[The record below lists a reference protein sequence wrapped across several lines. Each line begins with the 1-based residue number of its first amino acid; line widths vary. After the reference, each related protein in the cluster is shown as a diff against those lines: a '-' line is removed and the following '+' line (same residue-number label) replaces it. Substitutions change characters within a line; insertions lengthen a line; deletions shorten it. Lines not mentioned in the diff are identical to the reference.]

1 MNRAISSYKLL
12 RITDF
17 YGYTDMN
24 KFGLKRDDLIYPD
37 LSYKIIG
44 SLFNV
49 WNAVGSNHKEG
60 FYQKAAA
67 KDFTDGGLSF
77 KQQLAVKIKYKGKFI
92 GIYYFDFLIEGKI
105 VLELKVRDYFSKRDV
120 DQLYAYL
127 KARNL
132 KLGII
137 AHFTKSGVKIKRVVN
152 IN

>member
-1 MNRAISSYKLL
+1 
-12 RITDF
+12 
-17 YGYTDMN
+17 MN

-77 KQQLAVKIKYKGKFI
+77 KQQLAVKIKYKGITFAIFSVIALTFI
-92 GIYYFDFLIEGKI
+92 LFNG
-105 VLELKVRDYFSKRDV
+105 VLQSFEL
-120 DQLYAYL
+120 LL
-127 KARNL
+127 KYQI
-132 KLGII
+132 LGILF
-137 AHFTKSGVKIKRVVN
+137 FTLSFIFSVVYAFIEN
-152 IN
+152 SDGKGW